1 MQLQLV
7 FSGNEKKSIIST
19 MWPLDSHKREW
30 ASTNNHLSTF
40 INYIP
45 YISLLKH
52 LWWLSPIIS
61 SGMSLAPLSLVA
73 GCKCWGAESLNH
85 RFFRPTSSACSIFSC
100 TCRIMTIPK
109 IFGSRIP
116 IISYNHKSTG
126 GLEHCPNVVD
136 TSLIFCVSSV
146 LDFAKTAGD
155 SGKGFF

>member
-1 MQLQLV
+1 MWSLNLELHHRQRYDLSADWRGSILYAITTCFQWKR
-7 FSGNEKKSIIST
+7 KKSIIST

-109 IFGSRIP
+109 IFGSTTP
-116 IISYNHKSTG
+116 YNQPRPG
-126 GLEHCPNVVD
+126 FEHC
-136 TSLIFCVSSV
+136 SLHFR
-146 LDFAKTAGD
+146 K
-155 SGKGFF
+155 K